1 MVKKGMTWGA
11 WQGEVH
17 YASHCVL
24 LKTIYLC
31 RDVVNGFNI
40 LCLFESPADNEI
52 SLLISRIFGWQQAEN
67 GNA

>member
-1 MVKKGMTWGA
+1 MTWGT

-24 LKTIYLC
+24 LKTIYPC

-40 LCLFESPADNEI
+40 LCLFKSQEYNEI
-52 SLLISRIFGWQQAEN
+52 SLLISRIFCWQQAEN
-67 GNA
+67 GKAYSTF